1 VLKKQIQYKDL
12 DGNTVQ
18 ETFYFHYNQAELAKL
33 RLMYGDAD
41 GDVAAHF
48 TRLLQGG
55 DRKAIIDA
63 FDGLIL
69 GAYGQRSVDGKRFE
83 KKNGELAAEFQETE
97 AYSALFIELVSDGGK
112 NFAAFLQGVLP
123 SDLQEKLDAN
133 ADLKERIGI
142 ATDRIQNG
150 DVELQERL
158 KNRVEEIVA
167 EKEATSTTDLRPAW
181 MRENRDPTQEEMLKM
196 SPSEFSE
203 LVKRRSTTQ

>member
-1 VLKKQIQYKDL
+1 MLKKLIQYKDL

-41 GDVAAHF
+41 GDVAAYF

-83 KKNGELAAEFQETE
+83 KKNGALADDFKETE

-112 NFAAFLQGVLP
+112 NFQAFLQGVLP
-123 SDLQEKLDAN
+123 ADLQEKLDAN
-133 ADLKERIGI
+133 DELMARLAL
-142 ATDRIQNG
+142 ATDRIQSAETVPVF
-150 DVELQERL
+150 VEKPAKQT
-158 KNRVEEIVA
+158 EI
-167 EKEATSTTDLRPAW
+167 TDLRPAW
-181 MRENRDPTQEEMLKM
+181 VKEDRDPTQQEMLSM
-196 SPSEFSE
+196 TPSEFSE